1 MITST
6 SNPKIQRIKAL
17 QKRARVRREEQA
29 FVVEGVRLTEEALQ
43 AGCKPQIAFFTE
55 DLNPRGQEQVNQLEN
70 QGTPLELVEPHV
82 MQAASDTQA
91 PQGILLVLPLQALP
105 LPEKV
110 TFALIL
116 DQLRDPGNLGTILR
130 TALAAGVDAIFL
142 SPGSVDAFSPKVL
155 RAGMGAHFRL
165 PVVKQSWEE
174 LGTTIEQTG
183 LQVLLAAAGE
193 GDSYLDADLSKPTA
207 LLLGGEARGAS
218 EEAAQLTSERIH
230 IPMPGEAESLNA
242 AVAASVLMFEVV
254 RQRG

>member
-1 MITST
+1 M
-6 SNPKIQRIKAL
+6 
-17 QKRARVRREEQA
+17 
-29 FVVEGVRLTEEALQ
+29 VEGVRLAEEALQ
-43 AGCKPQIAFFTE
+43 AGWKPQLALYTE
-55 DLNPRGQEQVNQLEN
+55 DLNTRGQELLKQMEQQDV
-70 QGTPLELVEPHV
+70 PLEVVEPHV

-155 RAGMGAHFRL
+155 RSGMGAHFRL

-174 LGTTIEQTG
+174 LGTTIEQNG

-193 GDSYLDADLSKPTA
+193 GSSYLDADLRKPTA
-207 LLLGGEARGAS
+207 LVVGGEADGAS
-218 EEAAQLTSERIH
+218 EEAEKLASKQIH